1 VGTVALSF
9 LALATSALSV
19 YISTRQASLQ
29 DKANNAAAV
38 VSILSEFRDPK
49 LHESFELV
57 FHELPGHDALQG
69 LSGLPPSLR
78 HHTYNVCYFLTQVG
92 SAMVLG
98 ILRESAFLALFR
110 ARAVA
115 VWEIAGPFILRE
127 RVINPTLG
135 PEFLTVV
142 EALATKANMIGP
154 ELGQRILAKWIG
166 RPSARSSRP

>member
-1 VGTVALSF
+1 MGTVALSF

-78 HHTYNVCYFLTQVG
+78 HHTYNVCYFL
-92 SAMVLG
+92 
-98 ILRESAFLALFR
+98 
-110 ARAVA
+110 
-115 VWEIAGPFILRE
+115 